1 MPVEIAPRITVDE
14 RVRFGKPVIK
24 GTRVPVEL
32 VLGKLAGG
40 MTIEEILQEYGLERE
55 DVLAA
60 LAYAAHLVA
69 QEQVRVVPLSGSER
83 GNHRGG

>member
-1 MPVEIAPRITVDE
+1 MLKVMGMSVELAPRITVDE

-40 MTIEEILQEYGLERE
+40 MSIEEVMREYELERE
-55 DVLAA
+55 DILAA
-60 LAYAAHLVA
+60 LAYAARLVA
-69 QEQVRVVPLSGSER
+69 QEQVRAVP
-83 GNHRGG
+83 H

>member
-1 MPVEIAPRITVDE
+1 MAVEIAPRIVVDE
-14 RVRFGKPVIK
+14 RVRFGRPIIR

-40 MTIEEILQEYGLERE
+40 MTVEEVMREYELERE

-60 LAYAAHLVA
+60 LTYAARLVA
-69 QEQVRVVPLSGSER
+69 QEQVRAVSSSA
-83 GNHRGG
+83 